1 MGLECV
7 VLSSSRVRDW
17 LCLEIGESCLFE
29 AGPIVGWNHSAF
41 LKSLVCDAWTA
52 KVAGDLGTK
61 EGFRCGSF
69 TSFYI
74 SATNSFCSSLVWE
87 RDKKASRG
95 AYWREGSGM
104 AVSSGRSEAKS
115 FHVVSAAG
123 RMGMVCGPGVFF
135 RMAVLQLSWM
145 MTPRWQR
152 LRVTPRL
159 RVRSLRPKA
168 EIVRQQWAFS
178 KSGAQVDTR
187 LVHLSL
193 AVTSFV
199 VGCCGV
205 LDSLWSGCVG
215 LHSARLRP
223 RY

>member
-1 MGLECV
+1 MGV
-7 VLSSSRVRDW
+7 
-17 LCLEIGESCLFE
+17 
-29 AGPIVGWNHSAF
+29 
-41 LKSLVCDAWTA
+41 SL
-52 KVAGDLGTK
+52 
-61 EGFRCGSF
+61 
-69 TSFYI
+69 
-74 SATNSFCSSLVWE
+74 
-87 RDKKASRG
+87 
-95 AYWREGSGM
+95 
-104 AVSSGRSEAKS
+104 GRSDAKS
-115 FHVVSAAG
+115 FHAVSAVG

-145 MTPRWQR
+145 MTPRWQG

-168 EIVRQQWAFS
+168 EIVRQEWAFS

-187 LVHLSL
+187 LVPLSL

-199 VGCCGV
+199 VRCCGL

-223 RY
+223 RYESINCLGRPRRLPHVHDCAAERVAPHTRRRLGEHAQTVYDQTEVVRAFLLRDAALSPSSRR